1 MHNMLA
7 TARHACGRHWGVSDG
22 GMVSVMNNKLMH
34 STGEHTDSHTYAY
47 NAIVRKH
54 RRRKEIR
61 SYDSINFEDT
71 CSFRF
76 LDMGDITL
84 YSGN

>member
-34 STGEHTDSHTYAY
+34 STGEHTDSHTYTN
-47 NAIVRKH
+47 NAVVRLVKKTVSDRNSNANIGDG
-54 RRRKEIR
+54 RR
-61 SYDSINFEDT
+61 
-71 CSFRF
+71 
-76 LDMGDITL
+76 
-84 YSGN
+84 